1 MSYSNNCSSLYRD
14 VYNSSDCYEF
24 ATVGEM
30 NGMNGAVPI
39 PASTA
44 QRFYQTP
51 STVNSQGQVVN
62 PEMAPQVAA
71 VANATGV
78 APAAVANV
86 AAAAGVSPAAV
97 AQFIRMNRGF

>member
-1 MSYSNNCSSLYRD
+1 
-14 VYNSSDCYEF
+14 
-24 ATVGEM
+24 M
-30 NGMNGAVPI
+30 NGISGAVPI

-51 STVNSQGQVVN
+51 STVNAQGQVVN
-62 PEMAPQVAA
+62 PEMVQQV
-71 VANATGV
+71 VNATGV

-97 AQFIRMNRGF
+97 TNFIRMNRGF

>member
-1 MSYSNNCSSLYRD
+1 MSNNCSSLYRD

-30 NGMNGAVPI
+30 NGITGAVPI

-51 STVNSQGQVVN
+51 STVNAQGQVTN
-62 PEMAPQVAA
+62 PEMSPQVEAL
-71 VANATGV
+71 ANA
-78 APAAVANV
+78 AMNV
-86 AAAAGVSPAAV
+86 SGSPDQAAANLMAA
-97 AQFIRMNRGF
+97 ATNMANRLRYNRRF

>member
-1 MSYSNNCSSLYRD
+1 MSNNCSSLYRD

-30 NGMNGAVPI
+30 NGITGAVPI

-51 STVNSQGQVVN
+51 SAVNSQGQVTN
-62 PEMAPQVAA
+62 PEMSPQVEAL
-71 VANATGV
+71 ANA
-78 APAAVANV
+78 AMNV
-86 AAAAGVSPAAV
+86 SGSPDQAAANLMAA
-97 AQFIRMNRGF
+97 ATNMANRLRYNRRF

>member
-1 MSYSNNCSSLYRD
+1 MSNCSSLYRD

-30 NGMNGAVPI
+30 NGIAGAVPI

-51 STVNSQGQVVN
+51 STVNAQGQVQN
-62 PEMAPQVAA
+62 PIAPEVVQQVAQ
-71 VANATGV
+71 ATGI
-78 APAAVANV
+78 APAAVAN
-86 AAAAGVSPAAV
+86 
-97 AQFIRMNRGF
+97 FIRMNRRF

>member
-1 MSYSNNCSSLYRD
+1 MSNCSSLYRD

-30 NGMNGAVPI
+30 NGVAGAVPI

-51 STVNSQGQVVN
+51 STVNAQGQVQN
-62 PEMAPQVAA
+62 PIAPEVAQAAAA
-71 VANATGV
+71 VAQATGI
-78 APAAVANV
+78 A
-86 AAAAGVSPAAV
+86 PAAV
-97 AQFIRMNRGF
+97 AQFIRANRRF

>member
-1 MSYSNNCSSLYRD
+1 MSCSSLYRD
-14 VYNSSDCYEF
+14 NGYASSDCYEF

-30 NGMNGAVPI
+30 NGVSGAVPI

-51 STVNSQGQVVN
+51 STVTAQGTVTN
-62 PEMAPQVAA
+62 PIAPEVQKVAQ
-71 VANATGV
+71 ATGV
-78 APAAVANV
+78 APAAIANV
-86 AAAAGVSPAAV
+86 AQAAGVAPAAV

>member
-1 MSYSNNCSSLYRD
+1 MSNNCSSLYRD

-30 NGMNGAVPI
+30 NGITGAVPI
-39 PASTA
+39 PAATA
-44 QRFYQTP
+44 QRIYQTP
-51 STVNSQGQVVN
+51 STINATGQVTN
-62 PEMAPQVAA
+62 PEMVQQVAA
-71 VANATGV
+71 ATGV

>member
-1 MSYSNNCSSLYRD
+1 MSNCSSLYRD

-30 NGMNGAVPI
+30 NGITGAVPI

-44 QRFYQTP
+44 QRFYKTP
-51 STVNSQGQVVN
+51 STVEASGQVSN
-62 PEMAPQVAA
+62 PEMVQKVAA
-71 VANATGV
+71 ATGV

>member
-1 MSYSNNCSSLYRD
+1 MSYSNSCSSLYRD

-30 NGMNGAVPI
+30 NGIAGALPI
-39 PASTA
+39 PASTS

-51 STVNSQGQVVN
+51 STVNAEGQVQN
-62 PEMAPQVAA
+62 PIAPEVAQA
-71 VANATGV
+71 AAATGV
-78 APAAVANV
+78 APAAIANV

-97 AQFIRMNRGF
+97 AQFIRMNRRF